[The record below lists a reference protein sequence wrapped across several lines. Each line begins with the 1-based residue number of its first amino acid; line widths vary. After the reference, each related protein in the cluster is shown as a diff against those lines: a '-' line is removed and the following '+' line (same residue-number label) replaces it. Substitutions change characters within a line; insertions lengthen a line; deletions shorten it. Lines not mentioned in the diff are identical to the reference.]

1 MDTGFDSGL
10 EPSICDSLVARM
22 RLWVSPQSAEELH
35 GCDIPQGFVFSIP
48 YQEPA
53 IMEPAA
59 PPAQPATQPAPV
71 AVPVVA
77 AVAAAPADQAPSQDN
92 TTALAPQP
100 SGITEAVVE
109 QPIPQN
115 ISDDLTKVVGAAG
128 GNSGLA
134 VILALLAVA
143 GGAAGWKFWTKLSEQ
158 KHEQKLKEMELEAQK
173 AGLNG
178 AQPPPCAVKQA
189 EVDAKIAALE
199 ARVGKTERT
208 SLALPDDFD
217 PEEMD
222 KRIRKLELASVK
234 AKAKKASP

>member
-1 MDTGFDSGL
+1 MDTGDTGL
-10 EPSICDSLVARM
+10 GEGCGLLEAG
-22 RLWVSPQSAEELH
+22 RLWVTGSSAEQLRR
-35 GCDIPQGFVFSIP
+35 CDIPQGFVFSIP
-48 YQEPA
+48 YHDQEPS
-53 IMEPAA
+53 IMDPTVPPIQPAA
-59 PPAQPATQPAPV
+59 QPAPV
-71 AVPVVA
+71 AAP
-77 AVAAAPADQAPSQDN
+77 AAPADQAPSQDSA
-92 TTALAPQP
+92 TAPAPQP

-178 AQPPPCAVKQA
+178 AQPPPCVVKQA

-199 ARVGKTERT
+199 ARVGKSERA

>member
-10 EPSICDSLVARM
+10 ETSICDSLVARM
-22 RLWVSPQSAEELH
+22 RLWVNPQSAEDLR

-48 YQEPA
+48 YHDQEPS
-53 IMEPAA
+53 IMDPTVPPIQPAA
-59 PPAQPATQPAPV
+59 QPAPV
-71 AVPVVA
+71 AAP
-77 AVAAAPADQAPSQDN
+77 VAAAPTDPAPSQDS
-92 TTALAPQP
+92 TTAPAPQP

-178 AQPPPCAVKQA
+178 AQPPPCVVKQA

-199 ARVGKTERT
+199 ARVGKSERAP
-208 SLALPDDFD
+208 LALPDDFD
-217 PEEMD
+217 LEEMD

>member
-1 MDTGFDSGL
+1 MDTGDTGL
-10 EPSICDSLVARM
+10 GEGCGLLEAG
-22 RLWVSPQSAEELH
+22 RLWVTGSSAEQLRR
-35 GCDIPQGFVFSIP
+35 CDIPQGFVFSIP
-48 YQEPA
+48 YHDQEPS
-53 IMEPAA
+53 IMDPTVPPIQPAA
-59 PPAQPATQPAPV
+59 QPAPV
-71 AVPVVA
+71 AAP
-77 AVAAAPADQAPSQDN
+77 VAAAPADQAPSQDSN
-92 TTALAPQP
+92 TAPAPQP

-178 AQPPPCAVKQA
+178 AQPPPCVVKQA

-199 ARVGKTERT
+199 ARVGKSERA

>member
-1 MDTGFDSGL
+1 MDTGDTGL
-10 EPSICDSLVARM
+10 GEGCGLLEAG
-22 RLWVSPQSAEELH
+22 RLWVTGSSAEQLRR
-35 GCDIPQGFVFSIP
+35 CDIPQGFVFSIP
-48 YQEPA
+48 YHDQEPS
-53 IMEPAA
+53 IMDPTVPPIQPAA
-59 PPAQPATQPAPV
+59 QPAPV
-71 AVPVVA
+71 AAP
-77 AVAAAPADQAPSQDN
+77 AAPADQAPSQDS
-92 TTALAPQP
+92 TTAPAPQP

-178 AQPPPCAVKQA
+178 AQPPPCVVKQA

-199 ARVGKTERT
+199 ARVGKSERA

>member
-1 MDTGFDSGL
+1 MDTGDTGL
-10 EPSICDSLVARM
+10 GEGCGLLEAG
-22 RLWVSPQSAEELH
+22 RLWVTGSSAEQLRR
-35 GCDIPQGFVFSIP
+35 CDIPQGFVFSIP
-48 YQEPA
+48 YHDQEPS
-53 IMEPAA
+53 IMDPTVPPIQPAA
-59 PPAQPATQPAPV
+59 QPAPV
-71 AVPVVA
+71 AAP
-77 AVAAAPADQAPSQDN
+77 AAPADQAPSQDS
-92 TTALAPQP
+92 TTAPAPQP

-143 GGAAGWKFWTKLSEQ
+143 SGAAGWKFWTKLSEQ

-178 AQPPPCAVKQA
+178 AQPPPCVVKQA

-199 ARVGKTERT
+199 ARVGKSERA